1 MSFFRKVNRGVGN
14 LFRKGVQEPVGSFFR
29 KEGGLDQFSV
39 GLRKMGNTFQDTGKG
54 IRKFSSNPLIVALGN
69 VVGSTYGNPLLGKQ
83 IKDEGR
89 LIGDGLK
96 VSGDLL
102 KLGREA
108 TNRKNYNS
116 LERA

>member
-14 LFRKGVQEPVGSFFR
+14 IFRKGVQEPVGSFFR

-39 GLRKMGNTFQDTGKG
+39 GLRKMGNTFQDTGSG
-54 IRKFSSNPLIVALGN
+54 IRQFSSNPLVRELGN
-69 VVGSTYGNPLLGKQ
+69 AIGSAYGNPLLGQQ
-83 IKDEGR
+83 ISDEGR
-89 LIGDGLK
+89 LVGDSLK
-96 VSGDLL
+96 ASGDLL
-102 KLGREA
+102 KLGRDV